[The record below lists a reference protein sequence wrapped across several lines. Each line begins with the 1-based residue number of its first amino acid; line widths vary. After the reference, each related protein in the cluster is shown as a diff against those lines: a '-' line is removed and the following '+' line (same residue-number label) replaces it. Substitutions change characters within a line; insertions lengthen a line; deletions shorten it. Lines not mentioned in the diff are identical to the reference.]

1 NILLKKC
8 KNVIQWYKHHRD
20 DPPPE
25 GDENKEKQTDD
36 NPVWDTEYLKV
47 SQGTFFKLTTTA
59 DYLNMKDLLDIIHHD
74 QEEILK
80 PFNIRNDFTEEAA
93 AQEGKEN
100 QWREDTR
107 DVTPD

>member
-1 NILLKKC
+1 

-20 DPPPE
+20 DPLPE
-25 GDENKEKQTDD
+25 DDENKEKQKDD
-36 NPVWDTEYLKV
+36 IPVWDTEYLKV

-59 DYLNMKDLLDIIHHD
+59 DYLNIKDLLNIIH
-74 QEEILK
+74 ILK

-100 QWREDTR
+100 Q
-107 DVTPD
+107 